1 MNGDPQ
7 FEFDLATHIDAITN
21 DAIEEAARAMSDADR
36 ETSRTGRVNSPYSV
50 GQKNR
55 ALIATF
61 RRASMEMADMISIA
75 EHLDATERLSRLIGG
90 ARQLADRLA
99 EVARNDYSQTAGGPT
114 DREFFSRAVEELR
127 QRLNADIE
135 SLGRDFPTDTVWEQ
149 PIAPLPSPLEMVHHI
164 HADDRQTGVG
174 AVVNQSMPVQQAME
188 ALVAAISAVRT
199 SKDYAALDVN
209 SRQQLDEIA
218 DGLIKE
224 ARARAPNAS
233 RIKQWG
239 DRFIAGLRAAA

>member
-99 EVARNDYSQTAGGPT
+99 EVARNDYSQTAG
-114 DREFFSRAVEELR
+114 V
-127 QRLNADIE
+127 
-135 SLGRDFPTDTVWEQ
+135 
-149 PIAPLPSPLEMVHHI
+149 
-164 HADDRQTGVG
+164 
-174 AVVNQSMPVQQAME
+174 
-188 ALVAAISAVRT
+188 SAGE
-199 SKDYAALDVN
+199 KIP
-209 SRQQLDEIA
+209 Q
-218 DGLIKE
+218 
-224 ARARAPNAS
+224 
-233 RIKQWG
+233 
-239 DRFIAGLRAAA
+239 